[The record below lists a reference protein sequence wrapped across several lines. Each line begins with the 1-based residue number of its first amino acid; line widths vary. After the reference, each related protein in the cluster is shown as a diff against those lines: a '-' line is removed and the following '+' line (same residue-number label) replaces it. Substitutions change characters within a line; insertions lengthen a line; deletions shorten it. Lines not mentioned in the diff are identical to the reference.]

1 MLVDTYANGE
11 RSRREEVIAR
21 QRAFDEEQGELAK
34 EEAILEDQE
43 VEREQREAV
52 SQMMLLERFRKLQ
65 PQIEAE
71 QNLEDLRK
79 DKPSLFA
86 YSAPFAVAGF
96 KDLIDLVGIGS
107 LPFIGTAITIL
118 CAILIFMLLLLIK
131 KNSSLF
137 NAKIVISRIVVL
149 VCGTAIEGFMFGLN
163 FLPIQTITMY
173 IIYEIDKH
181 FSDKQIKIAASL
193 LKKIV

>member
-1 MLVDTYANGE
+1 MFVDTYANGE

-43 VEREQREAV
+43 VEREQQEAV
-52 SQMMLLERFRKLQ
+52 SQMILLKRFRKLQ

-137 NAKIVISRIVVL
+137 NAKIVIGRIVVL

-181 FSDKQIKIAASL
+181 FSDKQIKMAASL

>member
-34 EEAILEDQE
+34 EEALLEDQE